1 MYIPLIIWLIWRKT
15 AYVTIIVALLF
26 GSLFYFTTTERNKL
40 PEKLPQEMLLE
51 WTTTVNVKGRVVRG
65 FMKDT
70 EGHKI
75 YVSYKIQSEDEKRW
89 YTSQSLVGKQ
99 FFAKG
104 ELTTAKEPYH
114 EFAFNMADYLK
125 SHRAIGIYEVE
136 SFRFIRNQTT
146 FTTVLSEQRFKI
158 NKQIENYFPKS
169 LVSEAKALLIGDQQ
183 DVDPQQQRAYQ
194 KLGIT
199 HLFAISGLHVALVS
213 ILFQQLLLRMGV
225 RKESVFFI
233 LFIALP
239 SYAIIAGGAPSVWR
253 SVMTVL
259 VVMLAQAIRF
269 KIPLESAIS
278 LCFIFFVVIEP
289 NMIFQVGFQ
298 LSFLATLA
306 IILSARYLATL
317 STWYSISFWI
327 TFACQL
333 LVSPLLLYHFYE
345 ISLSSFLM
353 NLLFVPLFSYVILPI
368 NLILLLFSYVLSPL
382 FYAVITIYE
391 PIRMMLTKSIL
402 WLQSIPYQMWNPGRP
417 SIVVITV
424 LFLVVLL
431 LFYLFE
437 IKKFQKSVILVLV
450 TFCLFVTFS
459 MTRHEE
465 LRITF
470 LSVGQGDS
478 TLIELPNRQ
487 QVYLIDS
494 GGLLRF
500 SGEAWKQYA
509 NDYEVGRQVIVP
521 YLKGRGIKGI
531 DRMILTHADA
541 DHVEGAEEVM
551 QEVAVREIHISP
563 NSAAENVMADLKEES
578 VKQGIPIKEK
588 LAGDGWQSKGVTFQY
603 FMPKDLDYEGN
614 NDSLVIAIS
623 YRGYRVIIPG
633 DLEKEG
639 EQELVQKNASD
650 VANTTILKAGHH
662 GSKTSTSQE
671 FLDVVNP
678 QLIIYSTGFNNRYN
692 HPAQEVVDR
701 VNEAGIPSFN
711 TATDGTIQ
719 LQINEQ
725 LIIKKG
731 QQKYELSK

>member
-1 MYIPLIIWLIWRKT
+1 M
-15 AYVTIIVALLF
+15 
-26 GSLFYFTTTERNKL
+26 ERIKL

-104 ELTTAKEPYH
+104 DLTTAKEPYH

-136 SFRFIRNQTT
+136 SFRYIRNQTT
-146 FTTVLSEQRFKI
+146 FTTVLSEHRFKI

-317 STWYSISFWI
+317 TSWYSISFWI

-368 NLILLLFSYVLSPL
+368 NLILLLLSYVFSPF
-382 FYAVITIYE
+382 FYAVASIYE

-417 SIVVITV
+417 SIVVITM

-437 IKKFQKSVILVLV
+437 IK
-450 TFCLFVTFS
+450 
-459 MTRHEE
+459 
-465 LRITF
+465 
-470 LSVGQGDS
+470 
-478 TLIELPNRQ
+478 
-487 QVYLIDS
+487 
-494 GGLLRF
+494 
-500 SGEAWKQYA
+500 
-509 NDYEVGRQVIVP
+509 
-521 YLKGRGIKGI
+521 
-531 DRMILTHADA
+531 
-541 DHVEGAEEVM
+541 
-551 QEVAVREIHISP
+551 
-563 NSAAENVMADLKEES
+563 NSKNQWS
-578 VKQGIPIKEK
+578 
-588 LAGDGWQSKGVTFQY
+588 
-603 FMPKDLDYEGN
+603 
-614 NDSLVIAIS
+614 S
-623 YRGYRVIIPG
+623 Y
-633 DLEKEG
+633 
-639 EQELVQKNASD
+639 
-650 VANTTILKAGHH
+650 
-662 GSKTSTSQE
+662 
-671 FLDVVNP
+671 
-678 QLIIYSTGFNNRYN
+678 
-692 HPAQEVVDR
+692 
-701 VNEAGIPSFN
+701 
-711 TATDGTIQ
+711 
-719 LQINEQ
+719 
-725 LIIKKG
+725 
-731 QQKYELSK
+731 